1 MAGITSGS
9 CRHCGVQLASRDQS
23 FGRSDR
29 RYPTASL
36 AIAKAA
42 AKAKLGPSTITLRPI
57 DSSAA
62 VAVCAG
68 RVADALQ
75 LKITQA

>member
-1 MAGITSGS
+1 MTE
-9 CRHCGVQLASRDQS
+9 
-23 FGRSDR
+23 
-29 RYPTASL
+29 PTLQARAASL

-42 AKAKLGPSTITLRPI
+42 AKAKLGPATITLRPI

-68 RVADALQ
+68 RVAAALQ